1 VLPFAN
7 LGDGQEQQHFADG
20 VTADLTTDL
29 SRIGEMFV
37 ISHNTASS
45 YRNKLV
51 DTKQVGR
58 ELGVRYVLEGS
69 VQRSGREIRI
79 NAQLS
84 ATENAVNLW
93 SQRFESDTDDLFA
106 VQNEITRRIAVALK
120 REVVL
125 TVAAR
130 PTEQP
135 DALDYILRG
144 RAALMKLPTSDS
156 RVAAIE
162 LFERALKIEPQ
173 SVIALSWL
181 ARALATRVTD
191 GMSDSVAADV
201 ARADEAVRK
210 ALALSPRSP
219 LAHYARGTVLRAQ
232 DRFDEAIPEYEMAVD
247 SDRNWLDAYANL
259 GQCKLYTGS
268 LEEVIAL
275 LEQAIRLSPRDP
287 MIAVW
292 FGRMGLAHLLQSQ
305 FDKAIYWL
313 EKARKENSG
322 QPYLY
327 SRLAAAYAL
336 KGETGRAAAELAEAR
351 RRSGDQHYST
361 IETLQAEYLGV
372 PKLRALYESVYF
384 AGLRLAGMPAK

>member
-1 VLPFAN
+1 
-7 LGDGQEQQHFADG
+7 
-20 VTADLTTDL
+20 
-29 SRIGEMFV
+29 MFV
-37 ISHNTASS
+37 ISHNTALT

-84 ATENAVNLW
+84 GTDNALNLW

-125 TVAAR
+125 TEAAR
-130 PTEQP
+130 PTERP

-144 RAALMKLPTSDS
+144 RAALMKLPTRDS
-156 RVAAIE
+156 RVEAIE

-173 SVIALSWL
+173 SVMALSWL

-201 ARADEAVRK
+201 ARAERAVRK
-210 ALALSPRSP
+210 ALALLPRSP

-232 DRFDEAIPEYEMAVD
+232 DRFEEAIPDYEMAID

-268 LEEVIAL
+268 MEEVIPL

-287 MIAVW
+287 MIAIW

-313 EKARKENSG
+313 EKAREENPE

-327 SRLAAAYAL
+327 SRLAASYAL
-336 KGETGRAAAELAEAR
+336 NGETHRAAAELAEAR
-351 RRSGDQHYST
+351 HRSGDRQYSD
-361 IETLQAEYLGV
+361 IEMLKAEYLGV
-372 PKLRALYESVYF
+372 PKVRALYEDTYF
-384 AGLRLAGMPAK
+384 AGLRAAGMPTK